1 MPLNIDDT
9 CHHQMQNTVSTK
21 GSSGFKKKL
30 KINQRE

>member
-9 CHHQMQNTVSTK
+9 CHHQMQSTVSTK

-30 KINQRE
+30 KNQPT